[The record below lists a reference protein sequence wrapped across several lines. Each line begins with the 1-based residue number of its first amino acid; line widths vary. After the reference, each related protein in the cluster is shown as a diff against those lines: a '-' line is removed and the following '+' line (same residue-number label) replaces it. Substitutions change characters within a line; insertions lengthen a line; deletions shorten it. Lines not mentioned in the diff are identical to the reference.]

1 MVSCCA
7 IQAIQIKTTIFN
19 DDIFG
24 HPLLWLGAS
33 VYLPCLLFPLDF
45 TSLHLSVASR
55 RLRTE
60 VPSPRCLR
68 EELLW
73 LQQDLSVLGSPVVLC
88 HNDLLCKNIIFNKEA
103 GEYKL
108 HECSRTQYY
117 VTELL

>member
-1 MVSCCA
+1 M
-7 IQAIQIKTTIFN
+7 TTCM
-19 DDIFG
+19 FG
-24 HPLLWLGAS
+24 DL
-33 VYLPCLLFPLDF
+33 YLDHVLFL
-45 TSLHLSVASR
+45 LHLSVATC

-108 HECSRTQYY
+108 HECSCT
-117 VTELL
+117 V